1 MRLVTCVH
9 EGRTVLGSWVAD
21 DAWMVDLFR
30 AAQLR
35 GERNLAPFASMI
47 SLIEAGE
54 GAWDIARRLTEEAPD
69 EALVES
75 RHCKLL
81 SPLPMPTQIRD
92 FLCFE
97 GHLIGAFKGAAKLA
111 AKLSGAGETEITN
124 IDRKQEWTVP
134 DIWYEQPSYYIAGRT
149 EIAGH
154 EDKIPRPEYCRYF
167 DYELEFAAIIGKRG
181 RNISRHEASEHIF
194 GYTIYNDW
202 SARDEQ
208 MKAMRGMLG
217 PGKGKDFDQGT
228 TLGPCIV
235 TVDEIGD
242 PYALDMSAFVNG
254 EQWSSGTSKDMHYKF
269 EDCIAYVSRSQ
280 TLFPGEIIGSGT
292 VASGCGLE
300 QSRFLSDGDIVEL
313 TVSRIG
319 SLRNQVTESR

>member
-1 MRLVTCVH
+1 MRLVTCVL
-9 EGRTVLGSWVAD
+9 EGRTILGSWVAGD
-21 DAWMVDLFR
+21 IWVVDLLR
-30 AAQLR
+30 AARLG
-35 GERNLAPFASMI
+35 GERDIAPFASMI

-54 GAWDIARRLTEEAPD
+54 AAWDAARRLTEKAPD
-69 EALVES
+69 EALVDS
-75 RHCKLL
+75 RRCKLL

-97 GHLIGAFKGAAKLA
+97 GHLVGAFKGAARLA
-111 AKLSGAGETEITN
+111 AELSGADEPEVDN
-124 IDRKQEWTVP
+124 IDRQQEWAVP

-154 EDKIPRPEYCRYF
+154 EDDIVRPEYCRYF
-167 DYELEFAAIIGKRG
+167 DYELEFAAVIGKRG
-181 RNISRHEASEHIF
+181 RNISHDQASGHIF

-217 PGKGKDFDQGT
+217 PGKGKDFDQGI

-235 TVDEIGD
+235 TADEIGD
-242 PYALDMSAFVNG
+242 PYALDMCAFVNG
-254 EQWSSGTSKDMHYKF
+254 EQWSSGNSRDMHYKF
-269 EDCIAYVSRSQ
+269 EDCIAHVSRSQ

-300 QSRFLSDGDIVEL
+300 QSRFLNDGDIVEL

-319 SLRNQVTESR
+319 SLRNRVVGLW